1 MGVKIRQTTFSFG
14 DKSGSQEVFLA
25 LRGLRTLKMPME
37 HFDLAGRDMAEWFGR
52 QPKVKTVLHPAFA
65 SCPEHAN
72 WKRDFT
78 GAAGLFGIVFQPCS
92 DAQIRAFVEAL
103 HHFGIG
109 VSWGGYESLVLPV
122 KPVRNATPWP
132 EGDQLVR
139 FNIGLEDLDTLKADV
154 AAALPLLNT

>member
-1 MGVKIRQTTFSFG
+1 
-14 DKSGSQEVFLA
+14 
-25 LRGLRTLKMPME
+25 
-37 HFDLAGRDMAEWFGR
+37 
-52 QPKVKTVLHPAFA
+52 

-92 DAQIRAFVEAL
+92 DAQIRAFVDAL

-132 EGDQLVR
+132 DGDQLVR